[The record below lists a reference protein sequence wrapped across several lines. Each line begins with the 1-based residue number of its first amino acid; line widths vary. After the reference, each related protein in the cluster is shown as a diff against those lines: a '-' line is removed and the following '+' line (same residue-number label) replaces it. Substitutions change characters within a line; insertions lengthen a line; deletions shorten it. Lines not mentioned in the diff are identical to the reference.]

1 MPKVKWRDPGTREWQ
16 EREFIRREDARA
28 HAARLARLGIPH
40 KGGVVYERAR
50 PGDVEVEELWAWGN
64 PRHTEEVMARGGGE
78 FDWEEWGEEI
88 STIAHTKAGS
98 RADANRRAR
107 REMRERQRQ
116 ARAEAAKRVRTA
128 KK

>member
-28 HAARLARLGIPH
+28 HAARLARFGIPYKQRSVEH
-40 KGGVVYERAR
+40 PHVFMRGRVYERVR
-50 PGDVEVEELWAWGN
+50 PGDVDVEEMWAWGN
-64 PRHTEEVMARGGGE
+64 PKKMNEAMAAAGGE
-78 FDWEEWGEEI
+78 FDWEEWGERSLSPE
-88 STIAHTKAGS
+88 AQ
-98 RADANRRAR
+98 RAR
-107 REMRERQRQ
+107 RNMRARR